1 MNAETGCHA
10 DFTKENKQLLK
21 VEEDAVYE
29 VWFTYRCKGYGVTQ
43 ASMNVTMND
52 QRFLTLVVNG
62 TGNQWRKVRL
72 LNVKL
77 DKGTYVVEG
86 VFPKAG
92 MDTDGLT
99 LVPVN
104 GGAK

>member
-1 MNAETGCHA
+1 
-10 DFTKENKQLLK
+10 
-21 VEEDAVYE
+21 
-29 VWFTYRCKGYGVTQ
+29 
-43 ASMNVTMND
+43 MNVTMND